1 MSLQV
6 FELFSTV
13 EKKKYNDYCKNYHSP
28 GASKLNVSPD
38 KLAGVKVLTALTDD
52 FLDPYTYIH
61 ICRVHSGC
69 VYTASYNVH
78 VCTHIQ
84 CHAVIYSNIHSIHR
98 TLTILGPVEVNVDL
112 ELRDLQVRNLII
124 FALPV
129 QDQHLEA
136 CAVQPGG
143 I

>member
-28 GASKLNVSPD
+28 GASKLNLSPD

-61 ICRVHSGC
+61 ICRVRSGC
-69 VYTASYNVH
+69 VYTASYNVCMYAYTMSCSYT
-78 VCTHIQ
+78 V
-84 CHAVIYSNIHSIHR
+84 
-98 TLTILGPVEVNVDL
+98 GPVLNAWFNDIL
-112 ELRDLQVRNLII
+112 YIG
-124 FALPV
+124 
-129 QDQHLEA
+129 H
-136 CAVQPGG
+136 
-143 I
+143 